1 MRFVPTSESPFI
13 LCVIGAFAQRAHA
26 PNHKPFTSFA
36 SFAGVRIATPSVPPR
51 ASPSVRPR
59 IEKQLQGE
67 DLPHL
72 EMLERS

>member
-36 SFAGVRIATPSVPPR
+36 SFAGVRIAPHQS
-51 ASPSVRPR
+51 
-59 IEKQLQGE
+59 
-67 DLPHL
+67 HL
-72 EMLERS
+72 ELPLP